1 MKVETDPF
9 VTAPDP
15 PAGMGRPGLFG
26 QGFPW
31 PFGTRESA
39 VLVVAAVVV
48 GLLLLYFD
56 TARSMASVW
65 YRSETFAHGFLVAPI
80 ALWLVWRDRH
90 RLAGQVPRP
99 FYPALIGVA
108 LAGFGW
114 LLGELASVIG
124 VTHFALVLMLQASLI
139 AVLGLE
145 IARRIA
151 FPLAFLLFAVPAGEF
166 LVPAMMNVTAD
177 VTIAALRATGV
188 PVYREGNFFLIPTGA
203 WSVVEACSGV
213 RYLIASFMVGCL
225 YAYLVYRKPMKRLA
239 FVAVSLAVPVV
250 ANWLRAYLIVMIGH
264 LSGNKLAA
272 GVDHLIYGWLFFG
285 VVITLTFWIGYFWR
299 DSPQPAPAA
308 AVGAAAGGAP
318 TATGSLLIAA
328 AFVLSLA
335 SLWPAA
341 LAALDAPR
349 NTLPP
354 ALAASDLAGPW
365 QPAAPFTAW
374 KPAFESP
381 RAELNAAFQRDG
393 AAAGLYLAYY
403 RDQRQGAEL
412 VSSLNALVK
421 TSDPSWR
428 LVGSGTAHLAWK
440 GRALRAKSA
449 LLAGSGQ
456 RLLVYQWYWV
466 DGRLTAADPLAK
478 LYLAWLKLQGRGD
491 DSALV
496 VVYTPFVDA
505 GEAAEHILQ
514 RFVADMAPAI
524 DDLLERAA
532 GGGRP

>member
-9 VTAPDP
+9 AAAPDP
-15 PAGMGRPGLFG
+15 PSRMGPSGLFG
-26 QGFPW
+26 QRFPW
-31 PFGTRESA
+31 PFGTSGIA
-39 VLVVAAVVV
+39 VPVVAAVVF

-56 TARSMASVW
+56 TLRSMVSIW

-80 ALWLVWRDRH
+80 ALWLAWRERH
-90 RLAGQVPRP
+90 RLAGLVPRP
-99 FYPALIGVA
+99 FYPALAGVA

-124 VTHFALVLMLQASLI
+124 VTHFALVFMLQASLV

-145 IARRIA
+145 IARRMA

-177 VTIAALRATGV
+177 VTIAALRASSV

-213 RYLIASFMVGCL
+213 RYLIASFVVGCL
-225 YAYLVYRKPMKRLA
+225 YAYLVYRKPVKRLA

-299 DSPQPAPAA
+299 DPPQETSAAAAPAGSAGASTA
-308 AVGAAAGGAP
+308 A
-318 TATGSLLIAA
+318 GSLLIAA
-328 AFVLSLA
+328 AFVLSIG

-349 NTLPP
+349 NAPPP

-365 QPAAPFTAW
+365 QPAAPFTPW

-393 AAAGLYLAYY
+393 AAVGLYLAYY

-421 TSDPSWR
+421 SSDQSWR
-428 LVGSGTAHLAWK
+428 QAGSGTARLVWK
-440 GRALRAKSA
+440 GEPLQAKSA
-449 LLAGSGQ
+449 LLASPGQ
-456 RLLVYQWYWV
+456 RLLAYQWYWV

-496 VVYTPFVDA
+496 VVYTPVEDDRT
-505 GEAAEHILQ
+505 AAERILEG
-514 RFVADMAPAI
+514 FVADMAPAI
-524 DDLLERAA
+524 DDLLQHAA